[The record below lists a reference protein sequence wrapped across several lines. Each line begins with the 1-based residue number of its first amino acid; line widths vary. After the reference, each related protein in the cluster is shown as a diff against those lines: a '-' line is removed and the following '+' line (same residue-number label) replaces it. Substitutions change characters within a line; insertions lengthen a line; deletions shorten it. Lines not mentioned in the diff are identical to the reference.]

1 MHIPYL
7 FLFWDVENALVAWLN
22 ILLCWPVE
30 MNNINIRII
39 YDSYILYIQNL
50 IRLTIEIPALA
61 FLIFNNLYTTS
72 NEESVNYTLLQVSAF
87 TTFCF
92 IFQNHKLSFYVLNNP
107 FNIQPKIKSLR
118 HCILLSWHEKYPGDI
133 MLKNFVKSP
142 KNF

>member
-1 MHIPYL
+1 M

-39 YDSYILYIQNL
+39 YVSNILYIQNL
-50 IRLTIEIPALA
+50 IRLTIEISALA

-72 NEESVNYTLLQVSAF
+72 KEESVNYTLFQVSAF

-92 IFQNHKLSFYVLNNP
+92 IFQNHMLSFYVLNNP
-107 FNIQPKIKSLR
+107 SISSGFNTQSKIKSLQ